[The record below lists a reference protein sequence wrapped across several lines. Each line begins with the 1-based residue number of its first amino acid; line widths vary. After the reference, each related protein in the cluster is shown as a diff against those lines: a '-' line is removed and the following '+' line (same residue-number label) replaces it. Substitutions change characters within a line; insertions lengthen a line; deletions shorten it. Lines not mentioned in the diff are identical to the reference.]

1 MTIVVMTKI
10 VIKIKKED
18 ENVGSDILNMSWVNS
33 KALLAGGEV
42 DFFIRGYTDKK
53 FMFLGHEVYLT
64 TTHISMIIVMAF
76 LLVLPCLQTMRLRKQ
91 IPKKHPVRF

>member
-1 MTIVVMTKI
+1 M
-10 VIKIKKED
+10 
-18 ENVGSDILNMSWVNS
+18 GSDILNMSWVNS

-64 TTHISMIIVMAF
+64 TT
-76 LLVLPCLQTMRLRKQ
+76 QDRKS
-91 IPKKHPVRF
+91 VV

>member
-1 MTIVVMTKI
+1 MNIKYIFMTIVVMTKI

-42 DFFIRGYTDKK
+42 DFLSEDI
-53 FMFLGHEVYLT
+53 LT
-64 TTHISMIIVMAF
+64 RNLCFSDTKSI
-76 LLVLPCLQTMRLRKQ
+76 LRRRIYQ
-91 IPKKHPVRF
+91 

>member
-1 MTIVVMTKI
+1 M
-10 VIKIKKED
+10 
-18 ENVGSDILNMSWVNS
+18 GSDILNMSWVNS

-64 TTHISMIIVMAF
+64 TVSYTH
-76 LLVLPCLQTMRLRKQ
+76 LTLPTILR
-91 IPKKHPVRF
+91 V

>member
-1 MTIVVMTKI
+1 M
-10 VIKIKKED
+10 
-18 ENVGSDILNMSWVNS
+18 GRDILNMSWVNS

-64 TTHISMIIVMAF
+64 TTHISIIFGQSASAEITVP
-76 LLVLPCLQTMRLRKQ
+76 L
-91 IPKKHPVRF
+91 